1 MNRKLLF
8 VCTFTLL
15 SFYLQAQIGKGSLMI
30 GGQLGYSSNNSQ
42 STLQQEEFQ
51 SDHLVFTASLGK
63 AMKEN
68 LFVGI
73 ELGTAFSKVEQT
85 GNSQKSNYKVGGVF
99 IRKYFDI
106 GKKFFIITQGNA
118 GVGFSR
124 NEYTTSTMF
133 SENESYQ
140 ISLSFAPGL
149 SYAVNRKFHIETG
162 FNSLMSAAYARVKIT
177 HGSGVKSK
185 QETFSVATNLNNLAS
200 LTIGL
205 RFLIAK

>member
-1 MNRKLLF
+1 MNKKLLI
-8 VCTFTLL
+8 VCAFFIASTY
-15 SFYLQAQIGKGSLMI
+15 SYAQIGKGSLMI

-42 STLQQEEFQ
+42 SSLSQEDFQ

-63 AMKEN
+63 AVKEN
-68 LFVGI
+68 LFIGI
-73 ELGTAFSKVEQT
+73 ELGTAINKVEQT
-85 GNSQKSNYKVGGVF
+85 GNSQKGNYKVAGVF

-118 GVGFSR
+118 GVGFSH
-124 NEYTTSTMF
+124 NEYTTTTMF

-149 SYAVNRKFHIETG
+149 SYALNRKFHIETG
-162 FNSLMSAAYARVKIT
+162 FNSLISAAYARGKIT

-205 RFLIAK
+205 RFLLSK